1 MVIAFIVGYIWFNM
15 IHTGYMFF
23 NILLMFM
30 LIVFTYFAI
39 LVMIKDAIL
48 IKYVKKI
55 IGL

>member
-15 IHTGYMFF
+15 ILLDICSLI
-23 NILLMFM
+23 ILLMFM

>member
-1 MVIAFIVGYIWFNM
+1 M

-48 IKYVKKI
+48 IKYVRKI